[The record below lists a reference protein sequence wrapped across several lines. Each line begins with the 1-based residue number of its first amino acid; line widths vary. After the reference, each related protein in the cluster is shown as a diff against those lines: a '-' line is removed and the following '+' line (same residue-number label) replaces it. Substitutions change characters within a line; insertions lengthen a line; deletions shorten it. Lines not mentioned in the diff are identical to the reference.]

1 MNSLESKIEHV
12 SKNVYLLTN
21 IPEFELDCQ
30 GKIEIRRGCKMC
42 TLELQS
48 NCAFSSTGYKI
59 PATAINNDESD
70 TDGTLRHVINAPLL
84 IIFFQNESLS
94 NLRGEFT
101 YADEPSIRL
110 PIFKYFRENISHSFT
125 ENDKTKI
132 DLNKAVQ
139 AVKNDNQIVAS
150 LSESVILGEIPIQ
163 TSWWLSVPGLIS
175 EITTTFCF
183 LLILH
188 SLYLSYKIRY
198 LGIAFALLQKNTG
211 LKANGHKII
220 LDYYENSI
228 TVVPQKGIHE
238 IILQVTYENS
248 SQILLGTCVIIMVLF
263 LVKKIYTR
271 CVHTRKVNLALTLEL
286 IGQNKCSYIS
296 ICQLSGKYSDYKISA
311 TDFIKNLRV
320 EGCLIQKLNFSWRNV
335 KLTNL
340 VTEQEVEI
348 NKSVKINWKE
358 SQNLK
363 EIIKSAFRV
372 NVVYMKK
379 NEILRAKVDKIDEKS
394 EQSATIDM

>member
-1 MNSLESKIEHV
+1 M
-12 SKNVYLLTN
+12 
-21 IPEFELDCQ
+21 
-30 GKIEIRRGCKMC
+30 
-42 TLELQS
+42 
-48 NCAFSSTGYKI
+48 
-59 PATAINNDESD
+59 
-70 TDGTLRHVINAPLL
+70 
-84 IIFFQNESLS
+84 
-94 NLRGEFT
+94 
-101 YADEPSIRL
+101 
-110 PIFKYFRENISHSFT
+110 
-125 ENDKTKI
+125 
-132 DLNKAVQ
+132 
-139 AVKNDNQIVAS
+139 
-150 LSESVILGEIPIQ
+150 SESVILGDIPIQ

-183 LLILH
+183 LLLLH

-248 SQILLGTCVIIMVLF
+248 SQILLVICFIIMVLF

-271 CVHTRKVNLALTLEL
+271 CVHTRKVKLALTLEL

-296 ICQLSGKYSDYKISA
+296 ICQLSGKHSDYKISA

-340 VTEQEVEI
+340 ITQQEVEI
-348 NKSVKINWKE
+348 SKSVKINWKE

-363 EIIKSAFRV
+363 GILKSAFRV
-372 NVVYMKK
+372 NFVYMKK
-379 NEILRAKVDKIDEKS
+379 NEIHRS
-394 EQSATIDM
+394 